1 MDCQLFQLLD
11 FQLSFKM
18 KNSLC
23 ITFILFL
30 AGSCDLPVENI
41 DYEEK
46 LVAFMNLHAG
56 LPISS
61 DTLTLNLTHEIDQ
74 QHEGNES
81 WVSDANAFIII
92 DPENNPDTLQL
103 NEVASIP
110 GHYVVTDS
118 IYFVQS
124 GVRYQLFV
132 STADHSIQAETTIP
146 AEISLK
152 SVQVDDLWDCEGNTV
167 VDSIDLHIED
177 NDLMTLLMAYA
188 SGDLSLLSVDTVE
201 YKTAN
206 CFTSSFTSMPY
217 FALEWSSEDAP
228 NMLRTTTI
236 ALEDTISNVIIDTT
250 LSAHAFKGHMLVD
263 ENGNKYWPNPTVW
276 NFSVEEMYY
285 GWLSFYY
292 FGYNMIIIEATDDAF
307 ANYYAGDPL
316 QINQYT
322 MPNSNIDGGLGL
334 FSSTS
339 SAFFFVYIKPEE
351 EQ

>member
-1 MDCQLFQLLD
+1 M
-11 FQLSFKM
+11 
-18 KNSLC
+18 
-23 ITFILFL
+23 
-30 AGSCDLPVENI
+30 
-41 DYEEK
+41 
-46 LVAFMNLHAG
+46 
-56 LPISS
+56 
-61 DTLTLNLTHEIDQ
+61 
-74 QHEGNES
+74 
-81 WVSDANAFIII
+81 
-92 DPENNPDTLQL
+92 
-103 NEVASIP
+103 
-110 GHYVVTDS
+110 
-118 IYFVQS
+118 
-124 GVRYQLFV
+124 
-132 STADHSIQAETTIP
+132 
-146 AEISLK
+146 
-152 SVQVDDLWDCEGNTV
+152 

-177 NDLMTLLMAYA
+177 NDLITLLMAYA

-217 FALEWSSEDAP
+217 FALEWSSEDEP

-322 MPNSNIDGGLGL
+322 MPNSNINGGLGL

-351 EQ
+351 ER